1 MARRSRIALIALG
14 VVALL
19 PLLAVV
25 AVLIIGN
32 TDSGRRFIERTTSQL
47 THGQVVLQGL
57 AGRFPDRLRF
67 ASLQIS
73 DPQGPWLTVEDV
85 ALDSAPLELIG
96 KVGRVE
102 RLHAGRLAIARSPDY
117 GPPKS
122 PPSKS
127 QQGMWFRE
135 IRLDQLDL
143 QRLELGAALAGE
155 AVAFK
160 VSGATRLYSLN
171 DLQLQLQ
178 ADRLDAVPSAYR
190 LEARVDRQQVDVQA
204 TLEEG
209 AGGPLTHLAHVP
221 QIGAL
226 ALHAQL
232 HGPRAAVQTA
242 IDLRAGPLNAAV
254 NGQVNLLKTSS
265 DLKVDADSGPITPLF
280 GVSWQ
285 RMSLHGTVSGT
296 PSAPTSLAHL
306 QVAGLVA
313 PDVEGNAIDAT
324 LHGEAEKLL
333 LDATVKGFKVVSPL
347 LDIPDTKPI
356 ALHGELRLAD
366 RARPIDFSLANAL
379 VNLHGR
385 WNLATVDGQAT
396 AQVADI
402 KPFVAMGSLDLTGT
416 GSLEAKFSV
425 SEHIGRLE
433 TRADLNIAGG
443 AAPIATLLRPH
454 ARAQTTLLFRPDGL
468 EFQNTRVT
476 ADNAQASMGGTILA
490 GGLNLSYQASMPR
503 LAALSP
509 QLAGAMTAAGSIKG
523 KAPDLAIDAD
533 ANAQLSAHGSPT
545 GALHLKVRTRGL
557 PRHTTGSLSLDGML
571 DGAPIAIVADAQAQP
586 DGGVAARIERGDW
599 KSLHLEGDMRTD
611 AKAEHPEGKIE
622 LRIAQLT
629 DLDRLLGTPLQGSVE
644 AGVVLDERHGNNR
657 AHVTVDA
664 HDVGIPAQQ
673 IQTLQVRGHID
684 RPTSGPELGLRLTA
698 DAQLNG
704 RATHLAAQVRGPL
717 DKIELMSQFALD
729 KVGDG
734 EGPVDAAAQ
743 FDVAATLDPGGSEVK
758 LTKLNADYRKS
769 NLHLLAPAVID
780 YGGELKVDQ
789 LRLGSDDARLQVNG
803 RLSPTLDVQ
812 VVATHLSS
820 AQLRALMPS
829 MAFDGEVDAQAQLTG
844 ESAHPTGHVEMHA
857 VGLRAGAGS
866 ARGLPASNIDFTA
879 ELAGDTAQVD
889 LRMHAGG
896 GLDFSLNGQAPMNAN
911 ASMALKAN
919 GSFDLNVLNPILE
932 AQGQRLQGAARVNA
946 QIGGTPSAPKVQGS
960 LKLAGVNVQDYAH
973 GARLTDIQ
981 ATLNA
986 DGETLTLQQFSA
998 KAGPGSLNASG
1009 TIRLG
1014 DTDWPVDIKLSGHD
1028 AQPLASDLLT
1038 ANVDLDLSLA
1048 GTLRGRL
1055 NAGGKIKVNHAVI
1068 NIPNALPPDIPT
1080 LHVIRPGQKP
1090 PPPQPPPKLVVALD
1104 YTIDAERAVFVRGRG
1119 IDAEFGG
1126 EVRVRGTTQDI
1137 AMSGG
1142 FEMRQGRINLGG
1154 TTLQFDSDSRIA
1166 FNGTGVQK
1174 KIDPTLAFTATN
1186 NTGAGNSAS
1195 LKVTGYA
1202 DAPVISLS
1210 SVPEEPQDQIM
1221 AQLLFGSNNV
1231 SSLTALQAAQIGAAL
1246 VTLGGVGGGG
1256 GGFNPINTVQ
1266 KKLGLDRLSV
1276 GGGSGSSNSGNGT
1289 QPGTTN
1295 GTENNAATIEAGR
1308 YVSSR
1313 VYVGAKQSTA
1323 GPTQA
1328 EVQVDLTRRLKLQAT
1343 LGTGGGTVQG
1353 ATPQNDPGS
1362 SAGIAYQ
1369 FEY

>member
-1 MARRSRIALIALG
+1 MKRRSRIGLIVLG
-14 VVALL
+14 VVILL
-19 PLLAVV
+19 PLLALV
-25 AVLIIGN
+25 ALAIIGN
-32 TDSGRRFIERTTSQL
+32 TDKGRRFIEHTTSSL
-47 THGQVVLQGL
+47 THGQVILQGL
-57 AGRFPDRLRF
+57 AGRFPDRLRLG
-67 ASLQIS
+67 SLQIS
-73 DPQGPWLTVEDV
+73 DRQGPWLTAEDV
-85 ALDSAPLELIG
+85 ALDSAPLELMG
-96 KVGRVE
+96 KVARVE
-102 RLHAGRLAIARSPDY
+102 RLHAGKLTILRSPDY

-122 PPSKS
+122 APKPS
-127 QQGMWFRE
+127 QGGLWFRE

-143 QRLELGAALAGE
+143 QRLELGAPLAGE
-155 AVAFK
+155 LSVFQ
-160 VSGATRLYSLN
+160 VSGSTRLYSLN

-178 ADRLDAVPSAYR
+178 ATRLDAVPSVYQVQ
-190 LEARVDRQQVDVQA
+190 ARVDRRQLDVQA
-204 TLEEG
+204 NLEEG

-221 QIGAL
+221 QLGAL
-226 ALHAQL
+226 ALHARL
-232 HGPRAAVQTA
+232 RGPRDAVQTA
-242 IDLRAGPLNAAV
+242 VDLHAGPLNAAI
-254 NGQVNLLKTSS
+254 NGQVNLLKSSS
-265 DLKVDADSGPITPLF
+265 DLKIDADSGPITPLF

-285 RMSLHGTVSGT
+285 NMSLHGTVSGT
-296 PSAPTSLAHL
+296 PSAPTALARL
-306 QVAGLVA
+306 QVASLVA
-313 PDVEGNAIDAT
+313 PDVEGSAIDAT

-333 LDATVKGFKVVSPL
+333 LDVTVRGFKVVTPL
-347 LDIPDTKPI
+347 LDIPPSKPI
-356 ALHGELRLAD
+356 ALHGELRMGD
-366 RARPIDFSLANAL
+366 RAHPIDFSLANAL
-379 VNLHGR
+379 VNIRGR
-385 WNLATVDGQAT
+385 WNLATVDGEAT
-396 AQVADI
+396 AQMTDI
-402 KPFVAMGSLDLTGT
+402 RPFVAMGSLDLDGTGT
-416 GSLEAKFSV
+416 LETKFSV
-425 SEHIGRLE
+425 SDHTGRLE
-433 TRADLNIAGG
+433 THADLNIAGG
-443 AAPIATLLRPH
+443 SAPIATLLRPH

-468 EFQNTRVT
+468 EFQNTHVA
-476 ADNAQASMGGTILA
+476 ADNAQASMSGTILA
-490 GGLNLSYQASMPR
+490 EGLNLSYQASMPR

-509 QLAGAMTAAGSIKG
+509 ELAGTMSASGSIKG
-523 KAPDLAIDAD
+523 NAPELAIDAD
-533 ANAQLSAHGSPT
+533 ANAQLSAHGSPP
-545 GALHLKVRTRGL
+545 GALHLKLRTRGV

-571 DGAPIAIVADAQAQP
+571 DDAPIAIVADAQAQS

-599 KSLHLEGDMRTD
+599 KSLHLDGELRTD
-611 AKAEHPEGKIE
+611 ASAQHPDGRIE

-629 DLDRLLGTPLQGSVE
+629 DLDRVLGTPLLGSVE
-644 AGVVLDERHGNNR
+644 GSVVLDERHGNNR
-657 AHVTVDA
+657 AHVDVDA
-664 HDVGIPAQQ
+664 HDVGVPAQQ
-673 IQTLQVRGHID
+673 IQSLQLRGHID
-684 RPTSGPELGLRLTA
+684 RPTSSPELGLRLA
-698 DAQLNG
+698 AEAQLNG
-704 RATHLAAQVRGPL
+704 RPAHLAAQLRGPL
-717 DKIELMSQFALD
+717 DRIDITSQLALD
-729 KVGDG
+729 KQGDG

-743 FDVAATLDPGGSEVK
+743 FDVAAELAPGASEVR
-758 LTKLNADYRKS
+758 LTKFEANYRKS
-769 NLHLLAPAVID
+769 NLHLQGPAVID
-780 YGGELKVDQ
+780 YGSEIKVDQ
-789 LRLGSDDARLQVNG
+789 LRLASDDAQVQLNG
-803 RLSPTLDVQ
+803 RLSPTLDAR
-812 VVATHLSS
+812 VVASHLSS
-820 AQLRALMPS
+820 TQLRALLPS
-829 MAFDGEVDAQAQLTG
+829 MAFDGQVDAQAQLAG
-844 ESAHPTGHVEMHA
+844 ESAHPTGHIEMHA
-857 VGLRAGAGS
+857 TGLRAGAGS

-889 LRMHAGG
+889 LRIHAGA
-896 GLDFSLNGQAPMNAN
+896 GLDFSLNGQAPMNAH

-919 GSFDLNVLNPILE
+919 GAFDLNVLNPILT
-932 AQGQRLQGAARVNA
+932 AQGQRMQGAARINA
-946 QIGGTPSAPKVQGS
+946 QLDGTPDAPKAQGS
-960 LKLAGVNVQDYAH
+960 LTLAGINVQDYAH

-998 KAGPGSLNASG
+998 KAGPGALNASG

-1014 DTDWPVDIKLSGHD
+1014 DSDWPVDLKLSGRD

-1038 ANVDLDLSLA
+1038 ANVDLDLSLS

-1090 PPPQPPPKLVVALD
+1090 PPPQPPAKLVVALD

-1137 AMSGG
+1137 NVGGG

-1174 KIDPTLAFTATN
+1174 KIDPTLDFTATN
-1186 NTGAGNSAS
+1186 NTGSGSSAS

-1202 DAPVISLS
+1202 DAPAISLS
-1210 SVPEEPQDQIM
+1210 SVPEKPQDQIM
-1221 AQLLFGSNNV
+1221 AQLLFGSDNV

-1246 VTLGGVGGGG
+1246 VTLGGVGGGS

-1276 GGGSGSSNSGNGT
+1276 AGGGASSNSGSGT

-1308 YVSSR
+1308 YVTSR